1 MIKCPNCGEELVAG
15 TIYCSNCGELVGEK
29 PKPEVII
36 DEDSVKK
43 AYFEGMVEAF
53 KFIII
58 PLKEQYWS
66 SEETLLISTAC
77 TNSRK
82 RKRYWSPEETLLI
95 STVKYKNKDIL
106 KAMLKAGFYPLHYA
120 AKHGNKDLLN
130 AVLETGLADINQVD
144 TEGNT
149 ALMLAAENGYED
161 AVNALLETGLADIDQ
176 VNTNGNTALMLAAK
190 NGNNKI
196 VKALIEAGADV
207 NKTNKYNKSAIDL
220 ARDYSNSYTV
230 GILHKAGAV
239 DN

>member
-1 MIKCPNCGEELVAG
+1 MIKCPKCGEELAAG
-15 TIYCSNCGELVGEK
+15 TIYCQYCGGLVGEK

-58 PLKEQYWS
+58 PLKEEYWS
-66 SEETLLISTAC
+66 SDEKLLISA
-77 TNSRK
+77 
-82 RKRYWSPEETLLI
+82 
-95 STVKYKNKDIL
+95 VKYKNKDIL
-106 KAMLKAGFYPLHYA
+106 KAMLKAGFYPLHSA
-120 AKHGNKDLLN
+120 AEHKNKDLLN
-130 AVLETGLADINQVD
+130 ALLETGLADINQVD
-144 TEGNT
+144 TDGNT
-149 ALMLAAENGYED
+149 VLMLAAEDGYED
-161 AVNALLETGLADIDQ
+161 AVNALIETGLADIDQ

>member
-15 TIYCSNCGELVGEK
+15 TIYCSNCGGLVGEK

-66 SEETLLISTAC
+66 SEETLLISA
-77 TNSRK
+77 
-82 RKRYWSPEETLLI
+82 
-95 STVKYKNKDIL
+95 VKYKNKDIL
-106 KAMLKAGFYPLHYA
+106 KAMLKAGFYPLHYVA
-120 AKHGNKDLLN
+120 EHGNEDLVN
-130 AVLETGLADINQVD
+130 AVLETD
-144 TEGNT
+144 
-149 ALMLAAENGYED
+149 
-161 AVNALLETGLADIDQ
+161 LEDIDQ
-176 VNTNGNTALMLAAK
+176 VDMDGNTALMLAAK